1 MIRYYKLTDEINKDE
16 IVKSDNGEDFS
27 YSFGAE
33 AWVKT
38 DIMKTYRSPDEK
50 NYGKYVE
57 LSKGEAY
64 KTLRENHTRIEE
76 LRKLAVL
83 TAHRAHMGQ
92 VDKGGNP
99 YISHPI
105 AVAALLRDTEQQV
118 IAYLHDVV
126 EDTDMT
132 FEELLGLGFT
142 QRIVNSVKLLTK
154 QEDVSYE
161 DYILA
166 IKKDN
171 NACAV
176 KIADIT
182 DNMDLRRIPSPRR
195 EDFERIKKYKKAL
208 AVLQS

>member
-1 MIRYYKLTDEINKDE
+1 MIAYYKLTDEINKDE
-16 IVKSDNGEDFS
+16 IIKSENGEDFS

-33 AWVKT
+33 AWVQT
-38 DIMKTYRSPDEK
+38 DIMVAYRSPDGK
-50 NYGKYVE
+50 NYGQYAE
-57 LSKGEAY
+57 ISKGEAY
-64 KTLRENHTRIEE
+64 KTLRANHTRIEE

-83 TAHRAHMGQ
+83 TAHRAYMGK

-105 AVAALLRDTEQQV
+105 AVATLLSDTEQQI
-118 IAYLHDVV
+118 IAYLHDIV

-132 FEELLGLGFT
+132 FEDLLGLGFT

-154 QEDVSYE
+154 QEGVPYE

-195 EDFERIKKYKKAL
+195 EDYERVEKYKKVL

>member
-1 MIRYYKLTDEINKDE
+1 MLAYYKLTDEINKDE
-16 IVKSDNGEDFS
+16 IIKSENGEDFS

-33 AWVKT
+33 AWVQT
-38 DIMKTYRSPDEK
+38 NIMEAYRSPDGE
-50 NYGKYVE
+50 NYGKYAE
-57 LSKGEAY
+57 ISKEEAH

-76 LRKLAVL
+76 LRKVAVL

-105 AVAALLRDTEQQV
+105 AVATLLRDTEQQI

-132 FEELLGLGFT
+132 FEDLLNLGFT

-154 QEDVSYE
+154 QEGVSYE

-195 EDFERIKKYKKAL
+195 EDYERVEKYKKAL